1 MRTPELRQTQAGI
14 FVTDFSV
21 ATTERWKTKEGEEKT
36 NTYWHKVVCWS
47 RTAETVAKIVE
58 KGDLVHVTGKITYR
72 QYEKDGVVKNV
83 AEIEAERVILC
94 DKKAAV
100 DLDVP
105 SAE

>member
-1 MRTPELRQTQAGI
+1 MSNQKIGRI
-14 FVTDFSV
+14 VTKFF
-21 ATTERWKTKEGEEKT
+21 K
-36 NTYWHKVVCWS
+36 HKCVWS